1 LEQSNICADL
11 IIRTL
16 LLQIVDK
23 EFVLRL
29 HVSSKDFGPSANAS
43 IFRGHRWATKEQRP
57 SLSLCWAHTISSS
70 MARPRHGE
78 SITLSLLAAAAE
90 EETRKA
96 AAGAHPECG
105 FYEIKVEVQ
114 EKRGNSSL

>member
-1 LEQSNICADL
+1 MQAFFGGTAGRQRSNGPL
-11 IIRTL
+11 FLSVGRT
-16 LLQIVDK
+16 Q
-23 EFVLRL
+23 F
-29 HVSSKDFGPSANAS
+29 PA
-43 IFRGHRWATKEQRP
+43 
-57 SLSLCWAHTISSS
+57 
-70 MARPRHGE
+70 ARPRHRE

>member
-1 LEQSNICADL
+1 MQAFFGGTAGRQRSN
-11 IIRTL
+11 
-16 LLQIVDK
+16 
-23 EFVLRL
+23 
-29 HVSSKDFGPSANAS
+29 GPL
-43 IFRGHRWATKEQRP
+43 F
-57 SLSLCWAHTISSS
+57 LSRRAQFPA
-70 MARPRHGE
+70 ARPRHGE
-78 SITLSLLAAAAE
+78 SITLSLLAAAE